1 MFLEHHVTG
10 LYRRGASWEVER
22 KAGASETFDAV
33 VLTMPVPQILQL
45 QGDLG
50 QCKTARTHEE
60 THTHTRCLYY
70 EVKNDV

>member
-1 MFLEHHVTG
+1 MSGADLFLEHHVTG

-50 QCKTARTHEE
+50 QCKTARTHKE
-60 THTHTRCLYY
+60 THTLGVCFMR
-70 EVKNDV
+70 

>member
-10 LYRRGASWEVER
+10 LYHRDASWVVER

-50 QCKTARTHEE
+50 QCKMARTHKE
-60 THTHTRCLYY
+60 THTLGVCFMR
-70 EVKNDV
+70 